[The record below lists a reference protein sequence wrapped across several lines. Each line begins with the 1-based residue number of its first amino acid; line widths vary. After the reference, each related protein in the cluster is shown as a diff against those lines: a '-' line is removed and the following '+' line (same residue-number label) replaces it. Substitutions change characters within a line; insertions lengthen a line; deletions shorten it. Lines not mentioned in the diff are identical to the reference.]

1 MEIADIKQLLE
12 EKIGVGC
19 ILDEELQGL
28 QPALVIHRDFIVP
41 VCTTLKQNEKTWF
54 DFLSCLSG
62 VDYGVNNGFGVV
74 YHLASIPYK
83 TQLTLKVRLD
93 DTRNTT
99 GELPW
104 VYSVSHVWRT
114 ADWHEREAYD
124 LVGIFFRNH
133 PDLRRILL
141 PDDWQGYPL
150 RKDYQDAETY
160 HGIPIK

>member
-28 QPALVIHRDFIVP
+28 QPTLVIHRDFIVP

-104 VYSVSHVWRT
+104 VYSVSNVWRT